1 MFCDGGD
8 SGSLIFDSNSLH
20 AVGLLF
26 AGTDDGTTFATPIN
40 EILSTFSV
48 KIL

>member
-1 MFCDGGD
+1 MFCDAGD
-8 SGSLIFDSNSLH
+8 SGALILEQHTLN

-26 AGTDDGTTFATPIN
+26 AGTDDGTTFATPIK
-40 EILSTFSV
+40 EVLTELSV